1 MDSVNWSK
9 EHLSVLHTSEDSFI
23 QLARDAKHPFQFIAN
38 VLSLEGNM
46 DPTTI
51 PVTQDASSS
60 AYQIMSYLLLD
71 VDLAMRT
78 SLIPSE
84 DDLIKDV
91 YSFFLEELK
100 PFLQKHLDP
109 TLSTI
114 VCSRLTRKLVKAIF
128 MPMIY
133 GKTVISTARD
143 IHDDFSSF
151 RTHYYKCVI
160 ERYRCLKNF
169 ILNPH
174 LLAPLP

>member
-100 PFLQKHLDP
+100 AFLA
-109 TLSTI
+109 
-114 VCSRLTRKLVKAIF
+114 KALGSNSIN
-128 MPMIY
+128 
-133 GKTVISTARD
+133 VS
-143 IHDDFSSF
+143 
-151 RTHYYKCVI
+151 
-160 ERYRCLKNF
+160 
-169 ILNPH
+169 PH
-174 LLAPLP
+174 S

>member
-1 MDSVNWSK
+1 MLRRLYAVLIENIFPHQPSITYKAFVSIMDSVNWSK

-51 PVTQDASSS
+51 PVTQDALSS

-91 YSFFLEELK
+91 CSFF
-100 PFLQKHLDP
+100 
-109 TLSTI
+109 
-114 VCSRLTRKLVKAIF
+114 R
-128 MPMIY
+128 
-133 GKTVISTARD
+133 
-143 IHDDFSSF
+143 
-151 RTHYYKCVI
+151 
-160 ERYRCLKNF
+160 
-169 ILNPH
+169 
-174 LLAPLP
+174 